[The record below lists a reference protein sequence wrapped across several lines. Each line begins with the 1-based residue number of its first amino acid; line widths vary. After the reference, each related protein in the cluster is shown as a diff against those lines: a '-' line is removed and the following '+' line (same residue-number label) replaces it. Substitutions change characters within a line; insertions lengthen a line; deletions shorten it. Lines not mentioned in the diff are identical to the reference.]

1 MADDQGTGSDSA
13 ENGTEQVGNERVF
26 RYFAPLMMVKGA
38 VGLLAGTVLIFW
50 PRASLGFTAVILG
63 IFLLTDGIEKLVSL
77 LRREKTPGR
86 YDLWSVVGSILRI
99 VFGAVLL
106 FNPSEAGGFWA
117 GLFFV
122 LAGLNLIAGSLVLF
136 WSNPELKN
144 DLLGIGAT
152 LIMLTIG
159 LIMVL
164 LPLGTAVVL
173 LRILGIVLVFGS
185 VPTLAVGLRSRK

>member
-1 MADDQGTGSDSA
+1 MADDPGAGSDSGTK
-13 ENGTEQVGNERVF
+13 GTEKDGKERVF
-26 RYFAPLMMVKGA
+26 RYFAPLMIAKGV
-38 VGLLAGTVLIFW
+38 VGLLAGSVLIFW
-50 PRASLGFTAVILG
+50 PRAGLGFTAVILG

-77 LRREKTPGR
+77 LRQEKTPGR
-86 YDLWSVVGSILRI
+86 YDLWSVIGSILRI
-99 VFGAVLL
+99 VFGALML
-106 FNPSEAGGFWA
+106 FNPTDAGDFWA
-117 GLFFV
+117 GLVFV

-144 DLLGIGAT
+144 DLLGVGAT

-164 LPLGTAVVL
+164 LPLGTAMVL

-185 VPTLAVGLRSRK
+185 VPTLAVGLRSGK